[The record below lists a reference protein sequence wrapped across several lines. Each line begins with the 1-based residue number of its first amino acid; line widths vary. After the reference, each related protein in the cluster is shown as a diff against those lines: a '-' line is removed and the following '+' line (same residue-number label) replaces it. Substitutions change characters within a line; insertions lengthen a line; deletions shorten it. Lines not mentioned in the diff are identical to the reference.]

1 MWGPTEVVT
10 VLSAAA
16 ALVAAV
22 AAATVQV
29 IHALRDVGQKID
41 RHEEAS
47 AQRLV
52 TMLKAEGPHDGPPPQ
67 WSYPKG
73 ERLDGEA
80 E

>member
-1 MWGPTEVVT
+1 MTLWGPTEVVT
-10 VLSAAA
+10 VLSSLVALIAAIAAA
-16 ALVAAV
+16 A
-22 AAATVQV
+22 VQV

-52 TMLKAEGPHDGPPPQ
+52 TMLKAEGPTDGPPPVP
-67 WSYPKG
+67 YLKG
-73 ERLDGEA
+73 ERFDGE